1 MIYDKVLNEKGE
13 ERIAGVQYFLD
24 ADCIDSVN
32 TDPEILA
39 KINTVSYPDGTT
51 KSIIGPFE
59 TLLAFGIVYLITIPF
74 SYSMYKSQNN
84 KLTVETAED
93 EHEDVL

>member
-1 MIYDKVLNEKGE
+1 MLSSLIFISLLY
-13 ERIAGVQYFLD
+13 Y
-24 ADCIDSVN
+24 
-32 TDPEILA
+32 T
-39 KINTVSYPDGTT
+39 
-51 KSIIGPFE
+51 FE

-84 KLTVETAED
+84 KLIVETAED